1 MDTLTVDEVT
11 AEPQR
16 LVADAVRGEP
26 ALVTQDGVPVMMTV
40 PLGAGLES
48 EQVRLE
54 LAVRLYDRE
63 QISAGAAA
71 QVAGLSTAEMLR
83 ELSKR
88 HISVA
93 RYNEE
98 DFKEELR
105 NVANLTGRR

>member
-11 AEPQR
+11 AEPRR

-48 EQVRLE
+48 EHVRLE

-63 QISAGAAA
+63 QISVGAAS
-71 QVAGLSTAEMLR
+71 QIAGLTIAQMLS
-83 ELSKR
+83 ELGKR
-88 HISVA
+88 NISIA
-93 RYNEE
+93 RYSEE
-98 DFKEELR
+98 EFKDELR
-105 NVANLTGRR
+105 NVATLTGRR